1 VTNNLIFL
9 YSNKFKKIMQK
20 FVGTGVALVTP
31 FKIDKSVDFEAL
43 IKLVNF
49 NIDNGVDYLVINGTT
64 GESATV
70 TPEEKL
76 KVIEVI
82 VTVNKGRLP
91 LVLGVGGNNTTSVVN
106 ELETRD
112 FSNIDAI
119 LSVTP
124 YYSKPTQEGFY
135 QHFKAISEVSPV
147 PIILYNV
154 PGRTAKNM
162 SVETTLRLANDFKNI
177 IAVKE
182 AGNNTQQYLELI
194 KNKPSDFLIIS
205 GDDDLAL
212 AITLA
217 GGSGVISVIGQA
229 FPKVFSEMIQLG
241 LEGKN
246 KEAYQLHFQ
255 LMDVVDY
262 IFEENNPA
270 GIKTVLQE
278 LKITSNEVR
287 LPLVKASVDLQ
298 SRIASFVTNF

>member
-1 VTNNLIFL
+1 
-9 YSNKFKKIMQK
+9 MQK

-31 FKIDKSVDFEAL
+31 FKADQSVDFESL

-64 GESATV
+64 GESATI
-70 TPEEKL
+70 TSEEKL
-76 KVIEVI
+76 KIIEVI
-82 VTVNKGRLP
+82 VTANNGRLP
-91 LVLGVGGNNTTSVVN
+91 LVLGVGGNNTARVVH
-106 ELETRD
+106 ELTTRD
-112 FSNIDAI
+112 FTNIDAI
-119 LSVTP
+119 LSVAP

-135 QHFKAISEVSPV
+135 QHFKAIAEASPV
-147 PIILYNV
+147 PVILYNV

-194 KNKPSDFLIIS
+194 KNKPAGFLVIS

-287 LPLVKASVDLQ
+287 LPLVKASADLQ
-298 SRIASFVTNF
+298 SKIAEFVNNF